1 MVEMAFVAPIFMMVL
16 FAGLEFSRVCMIRN
30 AANNA
35 AYQAAR
41 QIIVPG
47 ATIADAQAE
56 AARLLNVLGVQVFT
70 LTVNPSTIT
79 PATTQITVSIAIPA
93 KDNGWMSAMFS
104 KKLTIQAGST
114 LFAERESSI

>member
-104 KKLTIQAGST
+104 KNLTIRAGST
-114 LFAERESSI
+114 LFTERESSI

>member
-104 KKLTIQAGST
+104 KKDRKSVV
-114 LFAERESSI
+114 